1 MSKIKEKEQ
10 AIGLR
15 LRGNSISDIA
25 TTLQVSKSTVSYWCR
40 DISLSEEAQDLI
52 VKKSKSK
59 STLSILRYTESL
71 REIRQINTLKD
82 KNLGLTR
89 LGKISD
95 RDIYCIGLGL
105 YWGEGYKKG
114 SQEFG
119 FTNSDPGMIKFY
131 ITWLNRVFKVE
142 KYDLI
147 IRISINCVHK
157 DRVSTVQNF
166 WSKQIGVP
174 LSQFTKPSLIKS
186 KSVKKYLNAD
196 NHYGTLRVK
205 VRKGTRMRREVM
217 GAIESLAAFA

>member
-1 MSKIKEKEQ
+1 MSKVKEKES
-10 AIGLR
+10 AIELR
-15 LRGNSISDIA
+15 LCGNSISDIA
-25 TTLQVSKSTVSYWCR
+25 STLRVSKSTVSYWCR
-40 DISLSEEAQDLI
+40 DISLSEQAQNLI
-52 VKKSKSK
+52 AQKSKSK

-82 KNLGLTR
+82 KNLGINR
-89 LGKISD
+89 LGKIAD

-119 FTNSDPGMIKFY
+119 FTNSDPDMIKFY
-131 ITWLNRVFKVE
+131 IKWLNRVFKVE
-142 KYDLI
+142 KLDLI
-147 IRISINCVHK
+147 IRLSINNLHK
-157 DRVSTVQNF
+157 DRLNIVQNF

-186 KSVKKYLNAD
+186 QSVKKYSNID

-217 GAIESLAAFA
+217 GALESLATFA